1 VDAGGAPFDGEPVT
15 GSEPSEGVPGEP
27 PKATAAADVGSTITA
42 PPPVA
47 SNGSRRS
54 LVIGIVGAAVVV
66 VLVVLGVFVFF
77 KVSAAISAG
86 SGTATLTWTPAL
98 GSGDSDT
105 GPPQPFTGTIGGHS
119 MSGVSTFVLPA
130 NPTGPDALRNAQ
142 VFHYKGSFDGKSFD
156 LGGQIGGQSINS
168 VVLLITGTY
177 DGQAVHAVLSPPSNP
192 NLTNPPIPFHGTIGK
207 WKVKG
212 IIRGPTG
219 SGQKQTATA
228 TYTVSS

>member
-1 VDAGGAPFDGEPVT
+1 MNPSDGTFESEPVA
-15 GSEPSEGVPGEP
+15 GSESSGAIPPDPPAVGDGGSSANVEPAAGPEGHH
-27 PKATAAADVGSTITA
+27 
-42 PPPVA
+42 
-47 SNGSRRS
+47 RS
-54 LVIGIVGAAVVV
+54 LIVGLVGAVVVV
-66 VLVVLGVFVFF
+66 VLVVLGILVFF

-86 SGTATLTWTPAL
+86 SGTATLTWTPTL

-105 GPPQPFTGTIGGHS
+105 GPPQPFTGTIGGHPV
-119 MSGVSTFVLPA
+119 SGVSTFVLPTNA
-130 NPTGPDALRNAQ
+130 TGPDALTNTQIFR
-142 VFHYKGSFDGKSFD
+142 YKGSFDGKSFN
-156 LGGQIGGQSINS
+156 LGVRIGGQTINTA
-168 VVLLITGTY
+168 VLVITGTY

-192 NLTNPPIPFHGTIGK
+192 NLNNPPIPFHGTIGK

>member
-1 VDAGGAPFDGEPVT
+1 VDPSDGTFESEPVA
-15 GSEPSEGVPGEP
+15 GSESSGALPPDPPIGAAVGDGGSSANVEP
-27 PKATAAADVGSTITA
+27 AAGPKGH
-42 PPPVA
+42 
-47 SNGSRRS
+47 RRS
-54 LVIGIVGAAVVV
+54 LTVGVVGAAVVV

-86 SGTATLTWTPAL
+86 SGTATLTWAPTLA
-98 GSGDSDT
+98 SGNN
-105 GPPQPFTGTIGGHS
+105 PPQPFTGTIGGHPV
-119 MSGVSTFVLPA
+119 SGVSTFVLPT
-130 NPTGPDALRNAQ
+130 NPTGPDALRNVQ

-177 DGQAVHAVLSPPSNP
+177 DGQAVHAVLAPLSNP
-192 NLTNPPIPFHGTIGK
+192 NLNNPPIPFHGTIGK

-219 SGQKQTATA
+219 SGQKQSATA

>member
-1 VDAGGAPFDGEPVT
+1 VDAGGAPFNGEPVT
-15 GSEPSEGVPGEP
+15 GSEPSERLPGET
-27 PKATAAADVGSTITA
+27 PKATAATDVGSSITA

-47 SNGSRRS
+47 SKPSHRS
-54 LVIGIVGAAVVV
+54 LIMGIVGAAVVV

-86 SGTATLTWTPAL
+86 SGTATLTWTPTLA
-98 GSGDSDT
+98 SGNN
-105 GPPQPFTGTIGGHS
+105 PPQPFTGTIGGHS
-119 MSGVSTFVLPA
+119 VSGVSTFVLPT

-156 LGGQIGGQSINS
+156 LGGQIGGQSINT
-168 VVLLITGTY
+168 VILLITGTY

-192 NLTNPPIPFHGTIGK
+192 SLSNPPIPFHGTIGK